1 MKSRLQTPPMP
12 PHPVHAGNRR
22 NQRVSF
28 GTFLVVA
35 GDQVYRKGALRGGH
49 HDQRNSRL
57 KLMNAF
63 RAATLSRQQLQE
75 RLNGVRTKMQ
85 DILSTPLSTIHTQ
98 IRSAL

>member
-1 MKSRLQTPPMP
+1 M
-12 PHPVHAGNRR
+12 
-22 NQRVSF
+22 
-28 GTFLVVA
+28 VA

-75 RLNGVRTKMQ
+75 KLNGVRTKIQ
-85 DILSTPLSTIHTQ
+85 DILSTSTSHADCRLTDSEYFILFTSTEVAESSMRCSGRILAAAMHVN
-98 IRSAL
+98 A